1 MQVWPLQHAR
11 LAAFFAL
18 VALAGAGA
26 GLVVLKLIA
35 PDAPQPRTE
44 AAIAAAAAATSL
56 MAFGGVLFHRLN
68 VLREKFRETEAHLQA
83 LEVESGKYR
92 ALLEGAADMVLV
104 LDPTSGAVLEVNG
117 RAREELGL
125 DGSATFSEQLSSTE
139 SVALRTALAEA
150 VAEPGRVRSLPEV
163 RVRSAKGRM
172 LVCEARLAAVEL
184 ANRCVVQVALR
195 DRTHERAIENEL
207 AVRER
212 LSSLGLLTA
221 GVAHEIN
228 NPLEGIGNHVKLLE
242 RKDIDDEART
252 RHVEMV
258 RHGFERIRDLV
269 RDLLRFA
276 RPASEQGAVDLAAV
290 VERAWRLAAYSEG
303 FRGVEVTVHG
313 LDGPRIVQG
322 DAGRLEQVVFNLLL
336 NASVAMKGHGRIAIR
351 ASHEDGD
358 APAVV
363 LAVVDDG
370 PGITPEHLEHIFDP
384 FFTMGAGTGL
394 GLSIVFGIVQA
405 HGGTISAHNRPEGGA
420 EFTLR
425 FPDPKSHSAGEA
437 A

>member
-1 MQVWPLQHAR
+1 VKVWPLQHAR
-11 LAAFFAL
+11 LAAFFVL
-18 VALAGAGA
+18 VALLGAGV
-26 GLVVLKLIA
+26 GIVLLESIA
-35 PDAPQPRTE
+35 PEALDTRTG
-44 AAIAAAAAATSL
+44 AVIAAAAAATGL

-68 VLREKFRETEAHLQA
+68 VLREKFLESEAHLRA
-83 LEVESGKYR
+83 LEVESLKYR

-139 SVALRTALAEA
+139 LAALRTALAEA
-150 VAEPGRVRSLPEV
+150 VADPGRVRSLPEV
-163 RVRSAKGRM
+163 RLRSAAGRM

-184 ANRCVVQVALR
+184 ANRRVVQVALR

-228 NPLEGIGNHVKLLE
+228 NPLEGIGNHVKLLG

-303 FRGVEVTVHG
+303 FRGIEVMVHG
-313 LDGPRIVQG
+313 LETPRIVQG

-336 NASVAMKGHGRIAIR
+336 NASVAMRGRGRIAIR
-351 ASHEDGD
+351 AGREDGD

-363 LAVVDDG
+363 LSVADDG
-370 PGITPEHLEHIFDP
+370 PGIAPEHIEHIFDP
-384 FFTMGAGTGL
+384 FFSVGGGTGL

-405 HGGTISAHNRPEGGA
+405 HGGTISASNRPEGGA

-425 FPDPKSHSAGEA
+425 FPDPASNTAGA
-437 A
+437 AA